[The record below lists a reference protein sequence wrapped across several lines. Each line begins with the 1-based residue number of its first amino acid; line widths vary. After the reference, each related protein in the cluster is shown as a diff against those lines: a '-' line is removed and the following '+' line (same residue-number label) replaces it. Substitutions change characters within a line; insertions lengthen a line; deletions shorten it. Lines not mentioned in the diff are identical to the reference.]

1 MSSDGVT
8 NMEVEVDTIKEEPVT
23 CTEGLMTVVPTDIV
37 NSVTIK
43 LEPGLDQ
50 IIDTETYN
58 NNQDT
63 DQAIIKEEFSYYS
76 PSGPKYEKFSRYVT
90 LKEMVRLHFDP
101 YISSFDLSKQPI
113 LVLDKVDKYWPGHC
127 TSTSTANTTSTDIIK
142 TEVKEEPLDIEDDPE
157 WERAAEAEILAANE
171 GYLDTPS
178 PEAASA
184 RTKSV
189 APTKE
194 RPKRK
199 RKPKSYKE
207 DYDSEENE
215 RPSDRDSNDNAD
227 SLFGDEN
234 VDDPDFDEEMSDD
247 DDNFS
252 LDMFYSDEEE
262 HDLDMSLVKEEI
274 DTIQEEDGDVAT
286 RADSLL
292 ASSKECKIVEIGGFK
307 VETYG
312 DYSKCPKCEKNIKST
327 FIIRHIKLHDQPSLS
342 MKCPY
347 QDCAT
352 SFTRSNNMYRH
363 LKVVHDDPEPYMC
376 VYKSCGHRFESSKSL
391 REHVNSSHRKGVRR
405 EMEAMEA
412 SNMRFKCE
420 FPGCE
425 REYGKK
431 QHLKEHFRKHT
442 GDMRYACDV
451 CGERFFVH
459 GHMKRHLYS
468 HTGIKPHACRW
479 KCGAIFASYGGR
491 MKHERAQHSDNPY
504 KLDCDICGRPFRFER
519 ELDKHKLTHLSPQER
534 MAYRCSFCGIIFD
547 SISHR
552 ERHEQRHKDNDT
564 FQCEDCS
571 KMFKNEKNLRHHYKT
586 HHERPHPKK
595 DNRPKPAKTDHPKD
609 DDDPNANSKPA
620 SASGSG
626 GSSSS
631 SGSVKKEKKEP
642 PKYPCHMCDI
652 PVMFALTALRRHL
665 ARKHSTNF
673 KCTKEGCEKT
683 FAKQYQFDAH
693 MKLHMHRSCHM
704 CGKEFKRKQNAD
716 IHLMGVHGLTKE
728 DLATLGR

>member
-1 MSSDGVT
+1 MFGS
-8 NMEVEVDTIKEEPVT
+8 
-23 CTEGLMTVVPTDIV
+23 
-37 NSVTIK
+37 
-43 LEPGLDQ
+43 
-50 IIDTETYN
+50 
-58 NNQDT
+58 
-63 DQAIIKEEFSYYS
+63 
-76 PSGPKYEKFSRYVT
+76 
-90 LKEMVRLHFDP
+90 
-101 YISSFDLSKQPI
+101 
-113 LVLDKVDKYWPGHC
+113 
-127 TSTSTANTTSTDIIK
+127 
-142 TEVKEEPLDIEDDPE
+142 
-157 WERAAEAEILAANE
+157 
-171 GYLDTPS
+171 
-178 PEAASA
+178 
-184 RTKSV
+184 
-189 APTKE
+189 
-194 RPKRK
+194 
-199 RKPKSYKE
+199 
-207 DYDSEENE
+207 
-215 RPSDRDSNDNAD
+215 DSNSAD
-227 SLFGDEN
+227 L
-234 VDDPDFDEEMSDD
+234 
-247 DDNFS
+247 
-252 LDMFYSDEEE
+252 
-262 HDLDMSLVKEEI
+262 SLVKQELGEGGEEEGI
-274 DTIQEEDGDVAT
+274 S
-286 RADSLL
+286 RANGLL
-292 ASSKECKIVEIGGFK
+292 ASSQELQVVEIGGYK

-312 DYSKCPKCEKNIKST
+312 DYSKCPECEKNIKST
-327 FIIRHIKLHDQPSLS
+327 FIIRHIKLHDLPSHV
-342 MKCPY
+342 MNCPHEG
-347 QDCAT
+347 CAT
-352 SFTRSNNMYRH
+352 TFTRSNNMYRH
-363 LKVVHDDPEPYMC
+363 LKVVHDDPEPYIC
-376 VYKSCGHRFESSKSL
+376 VYKSCKERFESSKAL
-391 REHVNSSHRKGVRR
+391 REHVNSSHRRGVRK
-405 EMEAMEA
+405 EMEQMEA
-412 SNMRFKCE
+412 SNLRFKCE

-552 ERHEQRHKDNDT
+552 ERHEQRHKDNDN
-564 FQCEDCS
+564 FQCEDCN

-586 HHERPHPKK
+586 HHEQPHPAKEK
-595 DNRPKPAKTDHPKD
+595 SGDKTSAKEVKTTSRP
-609 DDDPNANSKPA
+609 
-620 SASGSG
+620 GI
-626 GSSSS
+626 
-631 SGSVKKEKKEP
+631 KKEKKEP

-673 KCTKEGCEKT
+673 KCPKEGCEKT

-704 CGKEFKRKQNAD
+704 CGKQFKRKQNAD